1 METMI
6 TLLQGENSFE
16 VDHALKGIID
26 SFSGNVEKIEGSELQ
41 VSQLPDIFMGVSLF
55 AEKRLVVIR
64 NLSENKS
71 VWPVLGEWTDKISD
85 DIHLVLIETKPD
97 KRTSTYKT
105 LFKIADAHEFV
116 QWSERDVG
124 VAEKWVAT
132 EAEKSGLDLN
142 KKLIQTLVNWVGIDQ
157 WQLFYA
163 LEKLSLTDTIT
174 EESIK
179 YIVEPNPVENVL
191 NLFETAL
198 RGDTKNLMEMLKI
211 LEQTED
217 VYRLTALLTSQ
228 AFQLLAVAS
237 AGKSDNVAKDF
248 AVHPYVVSKLSPIAR
263 RLGKSGA
270 SKIIAV
276 FTELDDDMKLSRAE
290 PWLLVERGLIKVSDN
305 QSKNTICHK

>member
-1 METMI
+1 MI
-6 TLLQGENSFE
+6 TLLVGENSFE
-16 VDHALKGIID
+16 IQRALDDIISD
-26 SFSGNVEKIEGSELQ
+26 FDGNVEKIEGSELQ

-71 VWPVLGEWTDKISD
+71 IWPVLGDWTDKISD
-85 DIHLVLIETKPD
+85 DIHLVLVEPKPD

-105 LFKIADAHEFV
+105 LQKIADVHEFI
-116 QWSERDVG
+116 QWSDRDTN
-124 VAEKWVAT
+124 VAEKWVAA
-132 EAEKSGLDLN
+132 EAEKRGLQLN

-163 LEKLSLTDTIT
+163 LEKLSLT
-174 EESIK
+174 EEISEKSIK
-179 YIVEPNPVENVL
+179 NIIEPNPVENVF

-211 LEQTED
+211 LEQSED
-217 VYRLTALLTSQ
+217 VYRLTALLSSQ

-237 AGKSDNVAKDF
+237 AGKDDNIAKDF
-248 AVHPYVVSKLSPIAR
+248 VIHPYVVSKLAPIAKR
-263 RLGKSGA
+263 IGKSGA
-270 SKIIAV
+270 SKIIAI

-290 PWLLVERGLIKVSDN
+290 PWLLVERALIKIAN
-305 QSKNTICHK
+305 I

>member
-1 METMI
+1 MMI
-6 TLLQGENSFE
+6 TLLLGENSFE
-16 VDHALKGIID
+16 VERALNGIID

-55 AEKRLVVIR
+55 ADKRLVVIR

-71 VWPVLGEWTDKISD
+71 VWPVLGDWTDKISD
-85 DIHLVLIETKPD
+85 DIHLVLVDPKPD

-105 LFKIADAHEFV
+105 LQKSADVHEFM
-116 QWSERDVG
+116 QWSDRDTA
-124 VAEKWVAT
+124 VAEKWVAV
-132 EAEKSGLDLN
+132 EAEKKGLQLN
-142 KKLIQTLVNWVGIDQ
+142 KKLIQTLVQWVGIDQ

-163 LEKLSLTDTIT
+163 LEKLSLTDDIS

-179 YIVEPNPVENVL
+179 NIIEPNPVENVF

-198 RGDTKNLMEMLKI
+198 RSDTKNLMEMLKT

-217 VYRLTALLTSQ
+217 VYRLTALLSSQ

-237 AGKSDNVAKDF
+237 AGKSDNVANDF
-248 AVHPYVVSKLSPIAR
+248 AIHPYVVSKLTSIAKR
-263 RLGKSGA
+263 IGKSGA
-270 SKIIAV
+270 SKIIGI

-290 PWLLVERGLIKVSDN
+290 PWLLVERALIKVAN
-305 QSKNTICHK
+305 I